1 MNILFGLLALGLFA
15 SGFLNIVPW
24 QFNLPAVA
32 VLFVI
37 WLVVMYNSLVAL
49 TQRVKNAW
57 ADIDVQLKRRY
68 DLIPNLINTVKGS
81 SNFETSTLEKVIE
94 ARGKA
99 MGAGTMSEHKE
110 AENMLTGALKSV
122 FALAES
128 YPDLKSNQNYLS
140 LQTELSDTE
149 NKIQAARRFYNSNV
163 MEYNTKIQMVPSNII
178 AKMFTFGEKEF
189 FELGE
194 SEQAAKNPVEVKF

>member
-1 MNILFGLLALGLFA
+1 MTTLYILIGAAVVLVL
-15 SGFLNIVPW
+15 IV
-24 QFNLPAVA
+24 
-32 VLFVI
+32 I
-37 WLVVMYNSLVAL
+37 GIYNSLVTL
-49 TQRVKNAW
+49 SQRVKEAW

-68 DLIPNLINTVKGS
+68 DLIPNLVNTVKGS
-81 SNFETSTLEKVIE
+81 SNFESSTLEKVIE

-128 YPDLKSNQNYLS
+128 YPDLKSNQNYLA

-163 MEYNTKIQMVPSNII
+163 MEYNTKIQTVPTNIL
-178 AKMFTFGEKEF
+178 AKMFSFGEKEF

-194 SEQAAKNPVEVKF
+194 GEEAARNAVEVKF